1 MTPPR
6 PTLTSPSTTGKNTR
20 TMTSSRERLARLV
33 IRREERICQRVDT
46 VGRVALNRNQMMA
59 QARKMQEQLIA
70 AQEKAASTEV
80 TSSAGGG
87 MVKVTV
93 TGDLRLKEIA
103 IDPEAVDPEDVE
115 MLQDMIVA
123 AVNEALE
130 SADAAAQQQ
139 IGSVTNGLNI
149 PGLF

>member
-1 MTPPR
+1 MAK
-6 PTLTSPSTTGKNTR
+6 GGF
-20 TMTSSRERLARLV
+20 
-33 IRREERICQRVDT
+33 
-46 VGRVALNRNQMMA
+46 GRQGGMNRNQMMA
-59 QARKMQEQLIA
+59 QARKMQEQLLA
-70 AQEKAASTEV
+70 AQEKAATTES

-93 TGDLRLKEIA
+93 TGDLRLKEIT

-139 IGSVTNGLNI
+139 ISSVTSGLNI